1 MSQMAVVN
9 AELIA
14 HFEKYGARVRTL
26 AEPLSNQQ
34 FWAKPYPYG
43 NSFGHLVLHLT
54 GNLSYYIGTQIAGTG
69 YVRDR
74 PREFAD
80 EHPPS
85 KAEALTHFEAAVAM
99 TIDTVA
105 RQSVAD
111 WSAAYEGVNA
121 PGCDT
126 RFAIVLQCA
135 SHLHH
140 HVGQMIYL
148 QKEWAAQSS

>member
-1 MSQMAVVN
+1 MSQIQVVN

-26 AEPLSNQQ
+26 AEPLTNDQ

-80 EHPPS
+80 AHPPS
-85 KAEALTHFEAAVAM
+85 MTEALTRLDNAIAM
-99 TIDTVA
+99 VIDTVA
-105 RQSVAD
+105 RQSASD
-111 WSAAYEGVNA
+111 WSLAYEGANS
-121 PGCDT
+121 PDTKT

-148 QKEWAAQSS
+148 QKQWARA